1 MLSPGTKAPD
11 FTLEDQHGREVS
23 LASLLRDGPLI
34 LYFYPAD
41 FTPGCTAEACML
53 RDLQT
58 DIQRA
63 GLRVVGIS
71 PQDRD
76 SHSRFK
82 QQYNLPFQLLSDP
95 LKKVTKL
102 YDLDGPL
109 GFGVRRGTYLV
120 DTRGNIEDGV
130 LADFRI
136 SRHEEFIR
144 KAVAMQRAMQ
154 TGSQAATPPGTRASR

>member
-1 MLSPGTKAPD
+1 MLQPGTQAPD
-11 FTLEDQHGREVS
+11 FTLEDQYGHEVT
-23 LASLLRDGPLI
+23 LAKLLDEGPLI

-53 RDLQT
+53 RDLHT
-58 DIQRA
+58 DIQLA

-82 QQYNLPFQLLSDP
+82 QQHDLPFTLLSDP
-95 LKKVTKL
+95 DKKVIKL

-109 GFGVRRGTYLV
+109 GFGVRRGTYLLSPHG
-120 DTRGNIEDGV
+120 TIEDGV

-136 SRHEEFIR
+136 GRHEEFIR
-144 KAVAMQRAMQ
+144 RAVVMLRGLE
-154 TGSQAATPPGTRASR
+154 TGAQPPTWLSK

>member
-1 MLSPGTKAPD
+1 MLSPGTQAPD
-11 FTLEDQHGREVS
+11 FTLEDQQGREVS

-76 SHSRFK
+76 SHNRFK
-82 QQYNLPFQLLSDP
+82 QQYNLNFQLLSDP
-95 LKKVTKL
+95 VKKVTKL

-109 GFGVRRGTYLV
+109 GFGVRRGTYLIDNKGV
-120 DTRGNIEDGV
+120 IEDAV

-144 KAVAMQRAMQ
+144 KAVAMRRALQ

>member
-1 MLSPGTKAPD
+1 MLSPGTQAPD
-11 FTLEDQHGREVS
+11 FTLEDQFGRETS
-23 LASLLRDGPLI
+23 LTALLRDGPLI

-76 SHSRFK
+76 SHSRFR
-82 QQYNLPFQLLSDP
+82 QQHNLPFQLLSDP
-95 LKKVTKL
+95 MKHVVKL
-102 YDLDGPL
+102 YDVDGPL

-120 DTRGNIEDGV
+120 DQHGRIEDAV

-144 KAVAMQRAMQ
+144 KAVAMRRALQ
-154 TGSQAATPPGTRASR
+154 TGSQAATPPRGSGR

>member
-11 FTLEDQHGREVS
+11 FTLEDQHGHEVS
-23 LASLLRDGPLI
+23 LSSLLRDGPLI

-71 PQDRD
+71 PQDRE
-76 SHSRFK
+76 SHSRFRE
-82 QQYNLPFQLLSDP
+82 QYNLPFQLLSDP
-95 LKKVTKL
+95 VKKVTKL

-120 DTRGNIEDGV
+120 DGRGMIEDGV

-144 KAVAMQRAMQ
+144 KAVAMRRAMQ
-154 TGSQAATPPGTRASR
+154 TGSQAASPPRTPASR